1 LRLKDSELFEYCF
14 CLASTIRIM
23 RFRPDPRYVEPVLRG
38 MLVLLLVVSAGLLV
52 RVILLR
58 GNMDP
63 AYNTVSNAMQLV
75 ASLAT
80 AGAATWAY
88 YRRIPDLFLAHGA
101 FAGVTWTLAN
111 TFWYAYFILI
121 GEGLNYPTVAD
132 LGFAGVFLF
141 LISGYQEGMTRNS
154 LPGWYMVPIMVLF
167 PLGGLGLTLMSG
179 LNPKTLTTFVV
190 FVLAAVL
197 LSEALLRSAWR
208 YPRLFAATLIFVL
221 AHLFNSLDSTLP
233 GLPWFVGVETVGALA
248 AIAFS
253 LFALGF
259 LDYSKKGGT

>member
-1 LRLKDSELFEYCF
+1 
-14 CLASTIRIM
+14 M
-23 RFRPDPRYVEPVLRG
+23 RHRPDSRYVEPVFRG
-38 MLVLLLVVSAGLLV
+38 VLILLLIVSAGLLIG
-52 RVILLR
+52 VILSR
-58 GNMDP
+58 GNLDP
-63 AYNTVSNAMQLV
+63 SFNTISNATQVL
-75 ASLAT
+75 ASLTT

-88 YRRIPDLFLAHGA
+88 YRRTSDLFLAHGA

-132 LGFAGVFLF
+132 LGFVGVFLF
-141 LISGYQEGMTRNS
+141 LISGYQEGMSRNS
-154 LPGWYMVPIMVLF
+154 LPGWYVAPILILL
-167 PLGGLGLTLMSG
+167 PLGGLGLIGMSG
-179 LNPKTLTTFVV
+179 LNPKTLTTFVM

-197 LSEALLRSAWR
+197 LSEALLRSAYR

-233 GLPWFVGVETVGALA
+233 DLPWFVGVEAVGGLA
-248 AIAFS
+248 AMAFS

-259 LDYSKKGGT
+259 LNYTKKGGA